1 MKQYQRNALIF
12 VAGLIVG
19 YILTYYM
26 LSKSI
31 SFKTEEAYELGYDFG
46 VYSAYQKMIE
56 ETEKV
61 HNLNTTSNPYFLN
74 IKLDSL
80 LERR

>member
-1 MKQYQRNALIF
+1 MRQYQKNALIF
-12 VAGLIVG
+12 VAGLLVG
-19 YILTYYM
+19 YVLTYYM

-56 ETEKV
+56 ESKRV
-61 HNLNTTSNPYFLN
+61 HNLNLDNNPRFIN
-74 IKLDSL
+74 IELDSL
-80 LERR
+80 SIR

>member
-1 MKQYQRNALIF
+1 MRQYQKNALIF
-12 VAGLIVG
+12 VAGLLVG
-19 YILTYYM
+19 YVLTYYM

-56 ETEKV
+56 ESKRI
-61 HNLNTTSNPYFLN
+61 HDLNLDNNPHFIN
-74 IKLDSL
+74 IELDSL
-80 LERR
+80 SIR

>member
-1 MKQYQRNALIF
+1 MKHYQRNALIF

-19 YILTYYM
+19 YVLTYYM
-26 LSKSI
+26 LSKSV

-61 HNLNTTSNPYFLN
+61 HNLNLENNPHFIDIN
-74 IKLDSL
+74 LDSL
-80 LERR
+80 SIR

>member
-61 HNLNTTSNPYFLN
+61 HNLNLENNPHFIDIN
-74 IKLDSL
+74 LDSL
-80 LERR
+80 SIR